1 MKVAMDNN
9 EKELNW
15 LNRRKR
21 RLQDID
27 YYEAKLKEGVLNT
40 GSPLESLERALAIAE
55 AKAERLERIY
65 SRQLISERKTHQY
78 EVEQLK
84 ARNRMLENAL
94 KDKLDTKDSRIIK
107 LRAEGYTIRAIAL
120 ELDLS
125 AGTVS
130 RRIRKLKDK
139 ELLK

>member
-78 EVEQLK
+78 EIEQLK

-120 ELDLS
+120 ELGLS

-139 ELLK
+139 GLLR

>member
-1 MKVAMDNN
+1 MDNN

-78 EVEQLK
+78 EIEQLK

-120 ELDLS
+120 ELGLS
-125 AGTVS
+125 AGTIS
-130 RRIRKLKDK
+130 RRVRKLKDK
-139 ELLK
+139 GLLR

>member
-1 MKVAMDNN
+1 MDNN

-40 GSPLESLERALAIAE
+40 ASPLESLERALAIAE

-120 ELDLS
+120 ELGLS
-125 AGTVS
+125 AGTIS
-130 RRIRKLKDK
+130 RRVRKLKDK
-139 ELLK
+139 GLLR

>member
-139 ELLK
+139 GLLR

>member
-1 MKVAMDNN
+1 MDNN

-78 EVEQLK
+78 EIEQLK

-120 ELDLS
+120 ELGLS

-139 ELLK
+139 GLLR

>member
-130 RRIRKLKDK
+130 RRIRKLKGK
-139 ELLK
+139 GLLK

>member
-1 MKVAMDNN
+1 MDNN

-120 ELDLS
+120 ELGLS

-139 ELLK
+139 GLLK

>member
-120 ELDLS
+120 ELGLS

-139 ELLK
+139 GLLK

>member
-1 MKVAMDNN
+1 MDNN

-120 ELDLS
+120 ELGLS

-139 ELLK
+139 GLLR

>member
-120 ELDLS
+120 ELGLS

-139 ELLK
+139 GLLR